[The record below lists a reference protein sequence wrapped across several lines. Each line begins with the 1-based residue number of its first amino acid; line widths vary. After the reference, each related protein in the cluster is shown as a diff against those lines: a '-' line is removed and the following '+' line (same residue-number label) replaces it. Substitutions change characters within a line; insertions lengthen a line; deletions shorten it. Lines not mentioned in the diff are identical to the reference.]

1 MTERSVE
8 DRLAGV
14 TEQIRRDLAVLKG
27 PPQYVSEREFYE
39 QRIASMRALAVALAA
54 DVDLTRR

>member
-14 TEQIRRDLAVLKG
+14 IEQIKRDEAVLKG
-27 PPQYVSEREFYE
+27 PQKYVSEREFYE
-39 QRIASMRALAVALAA
+39 QRIASMRALAVTLAA
-54 DVDLTRR
+54 HVDLTRR